1 MSDNFNNYAN
11 CQTIAV
17 KKVLISFA
25 IKAPIMIA
33 DRVLQANE
41 KFIDCNNFHNYF
53 PSSSASIT

>member
-33 DRVLQANE
+33 DTVLQANE
-41 KFIDCNNFHNYF
+41 KFIDCMQSFSQLF
-53 PSSSASIT
+53 S